1 MRRAAVLAAA
11 VGFAPFPSP
20 TAPLSP
26 EPPLMHGASAST
38 EGVRHHVSA
47 STRVDVSVDAQG
59 RPFAV
64 AATQR
69 LDVRVA
75 GDYFFT
81 VRAPVTAVRAVPGSA
96 SEPGFRVGAIVWE
109 GFDAGRR
116 VLAARATLEPG
127 AVGPSLPLRIVVSDG
142 RTTLVNATRIDAAAG
157 RATAT
162 PGSVRAYLAQLR
174 TANAAG
180 TEPAP
185 GRAQV
190 EATPVPVRL
199 SVAAPLEVT
208 GTVGGRRVSLL
219 LTGRT
224 TVPAAGRV
232 HLRVTPVPP
241 QVPARLPRD
250 GAELFTLAS
259 RLSLETA
266 RARQFRELLGN
277 PDPDGPSETTFVY
290 RTQTPPTAA
299 APLVTRHHGRGL
311 LTIAL
316 VAAALAAALCAA
328 VVLWARS

>member
-11 VGFAPFPSP
+11 VSFVPFPSP

-26 EPPLMHGASAST
+26 EPPLLHGASAST

-47 STRVDVSVDAQG
+47 STRVDVSVDATG

-69 LDVRVA
+69 LDVRVT

-81 VRAPVTAVRAVPGSA
+81 IRAPVTAVRAVPGSA
-96 SEPGFRVGAIVWE
+96 STPGFRVGAIVWE

-116 VLAARATLEPG
+116 LLAARATLEPA
-127 AVGPSLPLRIVVSDG
+127 AVRPLLPLRIVVSNG
-142 RTTLVNATRIDAAAG
+142 RTTLVNATRLDAAAG
-157 RATAT
+157 RASATAA
-162 PGSVRAYLAQLR
+162 SVRAYLAKLR
-174 TANAAG
+174 AANAAG
-180 TEPAP
+180 AVPQP
-185 GRAQV
+185 GKAQV
-190 EATPVPVRL
+190 TATPVPVRL

-219 LTGRT
+219 LTDRT

-232 HLRVTPVPP
+232 DLRVTPMPP
-241 QVPARLPRD
+241 AVPAALPAG
-250 GAELFTLAS
+250 GAALFTLAS

-266 RARQFRELLGN
+266 RARQFLEFLGN
-277 PDPDGPSETTFVY
+277 PDPKGRSETVFAY
-290 RTQTPPTAA
+290 RTARRPGTAVR
-299 APLVTRHHGRGL
+299 PVSGHHGRGWVAGAL
-311 LTIAL
+311 IA
-316 VAAALAAALCAA
+316 VALAAALCAA